1 MTQKSIRFLKAL
13 LFLLCLVPL
22 AKLALE
28 IFGVGGMSLG
38 ANPIEELIHRLGIWG
53 LNFLLITLAVTPL
66 RRLTGKGW
74 LLRFRRM
81 FGLFAFFYVL
91 LHFLTYAGLDQ
102 RFDLP
107 VIVEDIVERPFI
119 TVGFTAFLLLIPLA
133 LTSTNAMM
141 RRLGRRWLEP
151 DRAVFASLAFEP
163 AWPIEAWN
171 LIPLAAG
178 LAARSAID
186 GLSGVTV
193 GLRWPNDLILGD
205 GKVGGLLAES
215 GDGVVIV
222 GCGINVLWET
232 PISGGAALYDDDPG
246 PAIAARLA
254 EGWADRL
261 LDLMALHPQDSW
273 IQLSHMLIHHGRQV
287 CIARRPR
294 CAECPLRLECPSAP
308 P

>member
-1 MTQKSIRFLKAL
+1 MTQKSIWFLKAL

-38 ANPIEELIHRLGIWG
+38 ANPIEALIHRLGIWG

-102 RFDLP
+102 RFDPP
-107 VIVEDIVERPFI
+107 VIFEDIVEWPFI

-141 RRLGRRWLEP
+141 RRLGRRWQKLHRLVYLIAILGVVHFYWQVKLDTLE
-151 DRAVFASLAFEP
+151 A
-163 AWPIEAWN
+163 
-171 LIPLAAG
+171 LIYAAILAA
-178 LAARSAID
+178 L
-186 GLSGVTV
+186 
-193 GLRWPNDLILGD
+193 LGFRLKGRKHD
-205 GKVGGLLAES
+205 R
-215 GDGVVIV
+215 
-222 GCGINVLWET
+222 
-232 PISGGAALYDDDPG
+232 
-246 PAIAARLA
+246 IAHSR
-254 EGWADRL
+254 
-261 LDLMALHPQDSW
+261 
-273 IQLSHMLIHHGRQV
+273 
-287 CIARRPR
+287 
-294 CAECPLRLECPSAP
+294 
-308 P
+308 